1 MSFRRAGRHLN
12 VVCRCVGYRRWKN
25 PEKYYSL
32 REQGE
37 EPRRG
42 GMKWCDI
49 SERPQAECGFWSINS
64 DAEVATGEQAGEM
77 VRDRIVGAVDA
88 EISNMFFPL

>member
-1 MSFRRAGRHLN
+1 MCL
-12 VVCRCVGYRRWKN
+12 RWKN

-42 GMKWCDI
+42 GMKWYDI
-49 SERPQAECGFWSINS
+49 SERPQAECGFWSINL
-64 DAEVATGEQAGEM
+64 DVEVATGEQAGEM

-88 EISNMFFPL
+88 EIRNMCFPL